1 MILFNDYV
9 KDLNLLGRDIKRMVI
24 VDNSEKAF
32 AFQKSNGILIKAFDG
47 SDDTDCVLENL
58 EKIIEEILSK
68 DYDDIRKELE
78 KRKEII
84 YSQVTMNETQKDI

>member
-58 EKIIEEILSK
+58 EKIIEENNISYLRLQFTDMLGDIKAVEIPISK
-68 DYDDIRKELE
+68 LDDA
-78 KRKEII
+78 
-84 YSQVTMNETQKDI
+84 